1 MDLTKG
7 VAPPRPATALLSP
20 QLAERA
26 SQAVAR
32 YLLAPTCV
40 LLLTAL
46 YGLTLASAFCR
57 YALNA
62 PLGWVDEVAAI
73 LLIWL
78 ATLGAALATQRNQHM
93 RLTSVIDHV
102 SPRVG
107 AFLTTLGGVLSTC
120 LFASLVPAAIAYAHS
135 EWAIASPLLGL
146 PDGLRGIGIAAGAVL
161 LTFFSLTQLWSQSKA
176 KDILTAVAV
185 VAALGGIAWQSGALF
200 SGLGNY
206 NLIIYLVV
214 GVSACAAVGV
224 PIGYSFGLGALS
236 YVVFTTPFSAE
247 VVVGRVDEGMGHL
260 VLLAIPLFIVLGA
273 VMELSGVARA
283 LVRFLCVLF
292 GGVKGGLNYV
302 LIGAMFLVSGISGS
316 KAADMAAVAPALLP
330 EMKKRGASAHD
341 LVALLAATGAQTE
354 TIPPSF
360 ALIVLGSVTGVSIG
374 ALFTGGIL
382 PALVAGLVLAGV
394 CAFKER
400 RLRRGSGQTKA
411 SAKTVLASFVH
422 ALPALVLPFLVR
434 AFVVEGVT
442 TATEAATI
450 AVAYCA
456 AVGLLI
462 YRNGAW
468 NRLYERLVETA
479 SLTGAILLILGT
491 ATAVAWALA
500 QSGFSTQVAE
510 ILGRAPAGRY
520 GFLIAS
526 IFVFVG
532 LGALLEG
539 IPAIILFG
547 PLLFPV
553 ATTFGI
559 NEVQYAMVAV
569 LSMGLGLFSP
579 PFGIGFYAA
588 CAIGQV
594 SPDKVMQAIWP
605 YLIGLFT
612 VVILVAAVPWLSTGF
627 LQPAR

>member
-7 VAPPRPATALLSP
+7 AAPRGAVTPVLSP
-20 QLAERA
+20 HLAERA

-32 YLLAPTCV
+32 YLLEPTCV
-40 LLLTAL
+40 LLLTVIF
-46 YGLTLASAFCR
+46 GLMLASAFCR

-62 PLGWVDEVAAI
+62 PLSWVDEVSAI

-78 ATLGAALATQRNQHM
+78 AMLGAALAAQRNQHM
-93 RLTSVIDHV
+93 RLTSIIDKV

-107 AFLTTLGGVLSTC
+107 VFLKTLGGVLSTC
-120 LFASLVPAAIAYAHS
+120 LFAALVPAAVAYAHS
-135 EWAIASPLLGL
+135 EWAISSPMLGL
-146 PDGLRGIGIAAGAVL
+146 PDGLRGIGIAVGATL
-161 LTFFSLTQLWSQSKA
+161 LTFFSLTELWSQSKA
-176 KDILTAVAV
+176 KDIFAAAAIVAV
-185 VAALGGIAWQSGALF
+185 MGGIAWQSNASF
-200 SGLGNY
+200 NDLGNY
-206 NLIIYLVV
+206 NLVIFLVIGV
-214 GVSACAAVGV
+214 GACAAMGV
-224 PIGYSFGLGALS
+224 PIGYSFGLGALG
-236 YVVFTTPFSAE
+236 YLVFTTPFSGE
-247 VVVGRVDEGMGHL
+247 VMAGPMDEGMGHL
-260 VLLAIPLFIVLGA
+260 VLLAIPLFIALGV

-330 EMKKRGASAHD
+330 EMKKRGASAGD

-374 ALFTGGIL
+374 ALFTGGVL

-400 RLRRGSGQTKA
+400 RTQHESGQTRA
-411 SAKTVLASFVH
+411 SAKTILTSLIH

-450 AVAYCA
+450 AVVYCA
-456 AVGLLI
+456 VVGLLI
-462 YRNGAW
+462 YRDGAW

-479 SLTGAILLILGT
+479 SLSGAILLILGT
-491 ATAVAWALA
+491 ATSVAWALA
-500 QSGFSTQVAE
+500 QSGFSNQVAE
-510 ILGRAPAGRY
+510 FLGHVPTGRY
-520 GFLIAS
+520 GFLATS
-526 IFVFVG
+526 IFVFIG

-547 PLLFPV
+547 PLMFPV
-553 ATTFGI
+553 AETFGI
-559 NEVQYAMVAV
+559 DEVQYAMVAV

-588 CAIGQV
+588 CAIGQA
-594 SPDKVMQAIWP
+594 SPDKVMKAIWP
-605 YLIGLFT
+605 YLLALLL
-612 VVILVAAVPWLSTGF
+612 VVILVATVPWLSTGL
-627 LQPAR
+627 LQPAK